1 MVFPAPVKS
10 SLGRERIGREK
21 EQRSYKRIIKSNG
34 RRMADL
40 LKEYKPSRLQNLTQ
54 ANPRGGPQPKGA
66 RRTNGKRDKES
77 CWPYGTELVAYL
89 LLVRPLW

>member
-1 MVFPAPVKS
+1 
-10 SLGRERIGREK
+10 
-21 EQRSYKRIIKSNG
+21 
-34 RRMADL
+34 MADTL
-40 LKEYKPSRLQNLTQ
+40 TAFETIKYNPSGLT
-54 ANPRGGPQPKGA
+54 PRGGPQPKGA